1 MYINL
6 SLFLQSLSKCA
17 VKKYEKKKNS
27 KNNKRFTECSLFL
40 RNLKQLFPAS
50 SISIFFCLGFSW
62 LCPLSFIPTFK
73 LDGLMF
79 SCGVEN
85 ALYFSLLFFT
95 FSLKQKAAYLSSK
108 HVPLKYRKT
117 LCNAKRPY
125 DWTLHIA
132 NLYLAFN

>member
-17 VKKYEKKKNS
+17 VKKYEKKKQQ
-27 KNNKRFTECSLFL
+27 KQQTFHGMLPLPQEFKATFPHQFYIYFFLFRFFVAMSPFL
-40 RNLKQLFPAS
+40 HPYIQT
-50 SISIFFCLGFSW
+50 GW
-62 LCPLSFIPTFK
+62 FIVLLWRRK
-73 LDGLMF
+73 
-79 SCGVEN
+79 C
-85 ALYFSLLFFT
+85 SLLFFT
-95 FSLKQKAAYLSSK
+95 FLLKQKAAYLSSK